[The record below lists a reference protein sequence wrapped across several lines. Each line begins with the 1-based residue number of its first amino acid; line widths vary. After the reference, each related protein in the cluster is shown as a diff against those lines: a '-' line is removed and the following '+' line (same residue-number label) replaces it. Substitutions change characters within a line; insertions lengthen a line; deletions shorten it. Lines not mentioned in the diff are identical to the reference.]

1 MMSIRRS
8 LGAVMAFTALGA
20 SPTLAQNR
28 GAAML
33 ERQQAFVDTVVVQL
47 ELPAE
52 QEKAFRAIM
61 AEQVKGIQDIFKEYE
76 GRRDPQMRED
86 VTALRDETDAKLETV
101 FSEEQMAAF
110 IEMRE
115 AQRDQFR
122 RGQQPPPGQ

>member
-61 AEQVKGIQDIFKEYE
+61 AEQVEVMQAIFKEYE

-86 VTALRDETDAKLETV
+86 VTALRDETDAKLQTV
-101 FSEEQMAAF
+101 FTEDQMAAF

-115 AQRDQFR
+115 AQRAQFR
-122 RGQQPPPGQ
+122 RGQQPPSGQ

>member
-33 ERQQAFVDTVVVQL
+33 ERQQVFVDTVVVQL

-61 AEQVKGIQDIFKEYE
+61 AEQVEGMQAIFTEYE

-86 VTALRDETDAKLETV
+86 VTALRDETDAKLQTV
-101 FSEEQMAAF
+101 FTEDQMAAF

-115 AQRDQFR
+115 AQRAQFR

>member
-61 AEQVKGIQDIFKEYE
+61 AEQVEVMQAIFKEYE

-115 AQRDQFR
+115 AQRAQFR
-122 RGQQPPPGQ
+122 RGQQPPSGQ

>member
-1 MMSIRRS
+1 MSIRRS

-20 SPTLAQNR
+20 SPALAQNR

-61 AEQVKGIQDIFKEYE
+61 AEQVEGMQAIFKEYE

-86 VTALRDETDAKLETV
+86 VTALRDETDAKLKTV

>member
-8 LGAVMAFTALGA
+8 LGTVMAFTALGA

-61 AEQVKGIQDIFKEYE
+61 AEQVEGMQAIFKEYE

-86 VTALRDETDAKLETV
+86 VTAMRDETDAKLETV
-101 FSEEQMAAF
+101 FSEEQMATF
-110 IEMRE
+110 VEMRE
-115 AQRDQFR
+115 AQRAQFR
-122 RGQQPPPGQ
+122 RSQQPPPGQ

>member
-1 MMSIRRS
+1 MNIRHS
-8 LGAVMAFTALGA
+8 LVAAVALVTLGSA
-20 SPTLAQNR
+20 PALAQNR

-61 AEQVKGIQDIFKEYE
+61 TEQVEGLQVIFKEYE

-86 VTALRDETDAKLETV
+86 VTALREETDAKLETV
-101 FSEEQMAAF
+101 FTEAQMATF

-115 AQRDQFR
+115 AQRAQFR

>member
-1 MMSIRRS
+1 MNIRHS
-8 LGAVMAFTALGA
+8 LVAAVALVALGSA
-20 SPTLAQNR
+20 PALAQNR

-61 AEQVKGIQDIFKEYE
+61 TEQVEGLQTIFEEYE

-86 VTALRDETDAKLETV
+86 VTALREETDAKLETV
-101 FSEEQMAAF
+101 FSEAQMATF

-115 AQRDQFR
+115 AQRAQFR

>member
-1 MMSIRRS
+1 MNIRRS
-8 LGAVMAFTALGA
+8 LVAAVALVALGSA
-20 SPTLAQNR
+20 PALAQNR

-61 AEQVKGIQDIFKEYE
+61 TEQVEGLQTIFEEYE

-86 VTALRDETDAKLETV
+86 VTALREETDAKLETV
-101 FSEEQMAAF
+101 FSEAQMATF

-115 AQRDQFR
+115 AQRAQFR

>member
-1 MMSIRRS
+1 MSIRRS

-61 AEQVKGIQDIFKEYE
+61 AEQVEVMQAIFKEYE

-86 VTALRDETDAKLETV
+86 VTALRDETDAKLQTV
-101 FSEEQMAAF
+101 FTEDQMAAF

-115 AQRDQFR
+115 AQRAQFR
-122 RGQQPPPGQ
+122 RGQQPPSGQ